1 MKSSIPLLQPIKTLS
16 KKKTKPSQKDKLRKY
31 KRLVEDMRQKI
42 KKERQT
48 IKTKREQEREFESV
62 SPEYKPS
69 KKITVEWDEN
79 DDNKTIIV
87 ERLNRNHKAQG
98 FFEEWDF
105 KIMQGS
111 ITKMFQAPSPDPI
124 EAFTDYIEKSC
135 I

>member
-1 MKSSIPLLQPIKTLS
+1 
-16 KKKTKPSQKDKLRKY
+16 
-31 KRLVEDMRQKI
+31 MRQKI